1 MKNRKELENRVSA
14 LLKKYNGNEK
24 IYKDIK
30 NDLKNKIPFNKFS
43 DIFDG
48 RLPTKFLNNIDLYL
62 ITNSLYKNLKKIR
75 LDNKEII
82 KEINPLNYFTEIEI
96 NQGENTFI
104 QEKNIKD
111 YLTIPNVKQV
121 ADDIFICSKAT
132 LQFIAKAFNDGFT
145 LYNPDTQ
152 RGGEKKSVYGEEVV
166 VPTVFDESI
175 DGIAKELKRGTY
187 IPTMIT
193 WNILKN
199 GYEDFKYDPIK
210 QEIIFKKN
218 KLSQINIVDGQN
230 RTLGV
235 VKAIADN
242 PNLEGFFYIQIHVFD
257 VSKARRFI
265 VQESK
270 HHPVDLET
278 IELFKPN
285 KFMYITKYLNEYG
298 SEEINMM
305 FNKIEKTEDEVISLN
320 KYTTFEV
327 LSSSIEDCFKDKLK
341 TPRDNNKVKK
351 YLADFF
357 NEFLSISYKHLQN
370 VEKTRQESVILDINI
385 FAGYI
390 YIASKLY
397 EIDNWK
403 DKLEAICLDIN
414 WGKST
419 EWKDL
424 RYWAELTFST
434 RERIYKYFDK
444 YI

>member
-1 MKNRKELENRVSA
+1 MKNRKELENKISA
-14 LLKKYNGNEK
+14 LLKKYNGNEN
-24 IYKDIK
+24 IYKSAK
-30 NDLKNKIPFNKFS
+30 NDLKNKMTFNKFS

-82 KEINPLNYFTEIEI
+82 KEINPLDYFTEIEI

-121 ADDIFICSKAT
+121 ADDIFICSKAS

-235 VKAIADN
+235 VKAMADN

-257 VSKARRFI
+257 VSKARKFI

-285 KFMYITKYLNEYG
+285 RFMDITKYLNEYG

-305 FNKIEKTEDEVISLN
+305 FNKIEKTEDEVIELK
-320 KYTTFEV
+320 KYTIFEV
-327 LSSSIEDCFKDKLK
+327 LSSSIEDCFKDKLE

-351 YLADFF
+351 YLVDFF
-357 NEFLSISYKHLQN
+357 NEFLGINYNYLQN
-370 VEKTRQESVILDINI
+370 VEKTRQESVILDINM

-397 EIDNWK
+397 GIDNWK
-403 DKLEAICLDIN
+403 DKLEVMCLDIN

-434 RERIYKYFDK
+434 RERIYQYFDK